1 MCADVINWSTI
12 QPVHEPSGYEQRD
25 ATVAALPDGGYA
37 VVWQTRIGDDVEHWH
52 GRLEIAMRIFNA
64 DGTPRTDETF
74 VSDSPYH
81 ADQTPSITA
90 LTDGT
95 FAVVW
100 SNYAT
105 NPFSVSVQRMAADG
119 TRLGNVIPLGDVAE
133 DPEITALPDGGF
145 VVVKTH
151 GYFLSDNVTF
161 RSEVLAQ
168 RFNVAGQSVGG
179 AVEVTPAGNSS
190 IVYRPHVTA
199 LAGGGYLVAWDT
211 TDTVLD
217 NSGSGVFARIVGA
230 DGAAQG
236 TVFALAST
244 LSSNQWDVRVSALA
258 GGGFVA
264 TWSHWSSVEN
274 AWAETRARVFDATG
288 TPLADDF
295 LVNQFNFM
303 GQYDGAVTALRDGGF
318 AVVWTDEYDIW
329 MRLFDADGTARG
341 DEIKAIDRTDPAFVA
356 AGGGG
361 ARIAPTV
368 AELADGRLVV
378 TAHQLATGGPNDVW
392 QAILDPRGARI
403 AGTAAADS
411 LLGNALDNR
420 MTGLAGA
427 DELRGLGGSDLLL
440 GGTGHDSLFGGDGDD
455 ILVGGL
461 GNDVLQGDAGRDT
474 ARFAGSASVID
485 LRKSGPQ
492 ATGEGQDRLIGIE
505 NLEGGTARDRFTGTG
520 ITNRLDGGG
529 GNDRLFGLGGADVLI
544 GGRGNDSLTG
554 GAGADVL
561 TGGLGADRFLFAS
574 AAEIGLKQHDRITD
588 FTRGSDKVNLAAL
601 DLVWRDTADFTG
613 TMAEIRLT
621 MRNGDARLMID
632 SDGDGVADARLD
644 LQGVSVIDAGDLIL

>member
-1 MCADVINWSTI
+1 MCADVINWSPI
-12 QPVHEPSGYEQRD
+12 SPVHEPSGYAQRD
-25 ATVAALPDGGYA
+25 ATVTALPDGGYA
-37 VVWQTRIGDDVEHWH
+37 VVWQTRIGDDVEYWH
-52 GRLEIAMRIFNA
+52 GRLEIAMRIFNG

-81 ADQTPSITA
+81 ADQTASITA
-90 LTDGT
+90 LADGT
-95 FAVVW
+95 LAVVW

-105 NPFSVSVQRMAADG
+105 NPSSVTIQRMAADG
-119 TRLGNVIPLGDVAE
+119 TRLGNVIPLGDVSE
-133 DPEITALPDGGF
+133 DPEITALPGGGF

-168 RFNVAGQSVGG
+168 RFNAAGQPVGG

-230 DGAAQG
+230 DGTAQG
-236 TVFALAST
+236 TPFALAST
-244 LSSNQWDVRVSALA
+244 MASNQWDVRVAALA

-264 TWSHWSSVEN
+264 SWSHWSSVEN
-274 AWAETRARVFDATG
+274 AWTEIRARVFDATG
-288 TPLADDF
+288 TTMDDDF
-295 LVNQFNFM
+295 RVNQSNLLN
-303 GQYDGAVTALRDGGF
+303 QNDGAVTALRDGGF
-318 AVVWTDEYDIW
+318 AVVWSDEADILI
-329 MRLFDADGTARG
+329 RLFNADGTARG
-341 DEIKAIDRTDPAFVA
+341 DEVKAFDHTDPTFP
-356 AGGGG
+356 GLFG
-361 ARIAPTV
+361 ARIAPSV

-378 TAHQLATGGPNDVW
+378 TANESETGGANDVW
-392 QAILDPRGARI
+392 QAILDPRGAQI
-403 AGTAAADS
+403 AGTAAADRV
-411 LLGNALDNR
+411 LGNALDNR

-427 DELRGLGGSDLLL
+427 DDLRGLGGSDLLL

-505 NLEGGTARDRFTGTG
+505 NLEGGAARDRFTGTG

-544 GGRGNDSLTG
+544 GGRGDDSLTG

-574 AAEIGLKQHDRITD
+574 AAEIGLKLHDRITD
-588 FTRGSDKVNLAAL
+588 FTRGSDKVNLATL